1 MNINGKCRVFR
12 KDFDTRIAYTTGISN
27 KKDDGTYDSMYVN
40 LQLPKGTDILNN
52 TEIDVKHGF
61 LSNYKDKDGN
71 YRIKLVV
78 MSFDVLSQVK
88 DDPIDDGV
96 DASFISVEDMDDLPF

>member
-27 KKDDGTYDSMYVN
+27 KKDDGTYDSMYVS

-52 TEIDVKHGF
+52 TEIDIKQGF
-61 LSNYKDKDGN
+61 ISNYKDKDGN

-78 MSFDVLSQVK
+78 MSFEVLSNTQ
-88 DDPIDDGV
+88 DTIIDDGY